1 MLEFNQDGRLDLFLL
16 QKAETDVAEQCLGVL
31 GQVAVVEHLQQAL
44 TPHPEEPVRQAG
56 AGAVITCSGLNSS
69 RTTPSSAT

>member
-1 MLEFNQDGRLDLFLL
+1 MFEFNQDGRLDLFLL
-16 QKAETDVAEQCLGVL
+16 QNAETDVAEYLGVL